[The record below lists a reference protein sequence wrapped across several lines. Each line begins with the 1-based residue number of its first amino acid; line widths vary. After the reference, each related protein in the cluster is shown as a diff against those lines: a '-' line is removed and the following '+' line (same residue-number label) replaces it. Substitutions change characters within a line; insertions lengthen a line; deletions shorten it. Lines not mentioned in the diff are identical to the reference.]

1 MHLRQGEVNV
11 EKNVDGRSRAPVP
24 GSYILRPE
32 RRRAEF
38 GALFRQISTSVP
50 FDGVPAS
57 LGPGLGNREWEET
70 GIF

>member
-1 MHLRQGEVNV
+1 MHLRQGEVAEETNA
-11 EKNVDGRSRAPVP
+11 DGRSLATVP
-24 GSYILRPE
+24 GTYVPRGVC
-32 RRRAEF
+32 RRAEL
-38 GALFRQISTSVP
+38 GSLFRQISTSVP